1 MKLSE
6 FGLHR
11 NKRGD
16 IGIEIEVEGKE
27 PLTPVDSD
35 WWSSK
40 KEDSLRFYGMEYV
53 TTRPLN
59 SGQEVKDAVEYVCKI
74 INSKKIISDTNR
86 TSIHTH
92 HNMTKKDLRHIL
104 TGVCIFWIVEN
115 VLARYCGEDR
125 ESNLFCMRLKDAEA
139 VLDETIKALDTNP
152 PLLMFAKNGDT
163 VRYAGLNLG
172 ALRTYGSLEVRLKQ
186 GTTDPD
192 EIVEWVENMHQLFT
206 AATERWN
213 DPADFFDWYINNGS
227 RKLLEGI
234 FAEKF
239 YIKLKDQVPN
249 YKNLM
254 EENAIL
260 VSELAY
266 AKDWDEWSANLEKNK
281 GNIKA
286 SPKYQLDDSPA
297 FAPSSLQY
305 FSIPAGTP
313 VTMTYSNPNAPNT
326 GYISNV

>member
-16 IGIEIEVEGKE
+16 IGIEIEVEGE
-27 PLTPVDSD
+27 EQLTPIESD
-35 WWSSK
+35 WWASK
-40 KEDSLRFYGMEYV
+40 KEDSLRFYGMEYI

-59 SGQEVKDAVEYVCKI
+59 AGQEVKDAVDYICKI
-74 INSKKIISDTNR
+74 INKKKIVKDTNR

-104 TGVCIFWIVEN
+104 TGICIFWIVEN

-152 PLLMFAKNGDT
+152 PLMMFQKGGDT
-163 VRYAGLNLG
+163 IRYAGLNLA
-172 ALRTYGSLEVRLKQ
+172 ALRTYGSLEVRLKG

-192 EIVEWVENMHQLFT
+192 EIVEWAESMHYLFT
-206 AATERWN
+206 AAERWK
-213 DPADFFDWYINNGS
+213 DPAEFFDWYLNNS
-227 RKLLEGI
+227 SKKLLEGI
-234 FAEKF
+234 FGEKF
-239 YIKLKDQVPN
+239 EAKLRDRVPN

-266 AKDWDEWSANLEKNK
+266 AKDWDEWSTNLEKNK

-286 SPKYQLDDSPA
+286 TPKYFHTPAAYPDSTTNYVSVQPGMVNT
-297 FAPSSLQY
+297 FTL
-305 FSIPAGTP
+305 
-313 VTMTYSNPNAPNT
+313 NT
-326 GYISNV
+326 GTLS

>member
-1 MKLSE
+1 MKLSQ

-16 IGIEIEVEGKE
+16 IGIEIEVEGE
-27 PLTPVDSD
+27 EQLTPIESD
-35 WWSSK
+35 WWASK

-59 SGQEVKDAVEYVCKI
+59 SGQEVRDAVDYICKI
-74 INSKKIISDTNR
+74 INKKKIVKDTNR

-92 HNMTKKDLRHIL
+92 HNMTKRDIRHVL
-104 TGVCIFWIVEN
+104 NGVCVFWIVEN

-139 VLDETIKALDTNP
+139 VLDETIKQLDQRP
-152 PLLMFAKNGDT
+152 PLMMFGKGGDT

-172 ALRTYGSLEVRLKQ
+172 ALRNYGSLEVRLKQ
-186 GTTDPD
+186 GTTDPE
-192 EIVEWVENMHQLFT
+192 EIIEWAEAMHELFCLG
-206 AATERWN
+206 ESWK
-213 DPADFFDWYINNGS
+213 DPSEFFDWYVYNGS
-227 RKLLEGI
+227 KKLLERI

-239 YIKLKDQVPN
+239 ATKLRDRVPN

-266 AKDWDEWSANLEKNK
+266 AKDWDEWVAQLAK
-281 GNIKA
+281 GDYAKPMKTDYNYNHA
-286 SPKYQLDDSPA
+286 YQPITTSQIQA
-297 FAPSSLQY
+297 G
-305 FSIPAGTP
+305 IPITFTTSHTGT
-313 VTMTYSNPNAPNT
+313 A
-326 GYISNV
+326 SNV

>member
-16 IGIEIEVEGKE
+16 IGIEIEVEGEE
-27 PLTPVDSD
+27 PLIPVESD
-35 WWSSK
+35 WWNSK

-59 SGQEVKDAVEYVCKI
+59 SGQEVKDAVEYICKI
-74 INSKKIISDTNR
+74 INKKKIVKDTNR

-104 TGVCIFWIVEN
+104 NGICIFWIVEN

-139 VLDETIKALDTNP
+139 VLDEAIKALDTNP
-152 PLLMFAKNGDT
+152 PLMMFVKGGDT

-172 ALRTYGSLEVRLKQ
+172 ALRNYGSLEVRLKQ

-192 EIVEWVENMHQLFT
+192 EIVEWAESMHQLFT
-206 AATERWN
+206 AAERWK
-213 DPADFFDWYINNGS
+213 DPAEFFDWYLSNS
-227 RKLLEGI
+227 SKKLLEGI

-239 YIKLKDQVPN
+239 YLKLRDRVSN

-266 AKDWDEWSANLEKNK
+266 AKDWDKWSANLEKNK
-281 GNIKA
+281 GEGKTLNK
-286 SPKYQLDDSPA
+286 QLYDTPI
-297 FAPSSLQY
+297 PIVNHWSSLTATVPDTPQY
-305 FSIPAGTP
+305 YTI
-313 VTMTYSNPNAPNT
+313 NNT
-326 GYISNV
+326 GMVSHV